1 MVYPRE
7 CPIAHLKRMLQL
19 GEVFSGCCRSHWI
32 IVLVKRSIP
41 TDLPPSCFITESGI
55 LMFTTITC
63 KSISSFISVVFAL
76 CILDL
81 KVLHSICQQ
90 IWKTQQWPQDWKRS
104 VFIPIPKKGNAKE
117 CSNYHTTELIS
128 HASKVMLT
136 PRQPYPSKG

>member
-90 IWKTQQWPQDWKRS
+90 IWKTQQWPQVSFHPNSKERQCQKMLKLLPNCTHLKR
-104 VFIPIPKKGNAKE
+104 
-117 CSNYHTTELIS
+117 
-128 HASKVMLT
+128 
-136 PRQPYPSKG
+136 